1 MKQGTWQF
9 MSIDMLLKRAKM
21 VEVDDDLESFFYVI
35 LYYAARYLK
44 SNITDVGA
52 FIEGFFDSY
61 EVHDGRY
68 LVGATK
74 YSAIL
79 KLRRAV
85 RQLTESAVRHG
96 NEERCTV

>member
-9 MSIDMLLKRAKM
+9 MSVDMLLKRAKM

-35 LYYAARYLK
+35 LYSAARYLK

-74 YSAIL
+74 YSAI
-79 KLRRAV
+79 
-85 RQLTESAVRHG
+85 TNPHG
-96 NEERCTV
+96 IKVPASQRPKPLLFS